1 MYVSF
6 IHSFNDSTYLHQKK
20 KRGRVNKIGKN
31 RRIEKWQVEFCDFI
45 GIYEHMKELL
55 LLMFLEV

>member
-1 MYVSF
+1 MIQLIY
-6 IHSFNDSTYLHQKK
+6 IRKK